1 MELARVRAQ
10 YDLDLEMERERRAQ
24 LVARQN
30 ALSSKLQA
38 ATARL
43 DDLTRPHF
51 GWRRAEARAA
61 THDQWRQLRS

>member
-38 ATARL
+38 ATAQLVTALARL
-43 DDLTRPHF
+43 D
-51 GWRRAEARAA
+51 E
-61 THDQWRQLRS
+61 RS